1 MIIFNSTPDPLIK
14 CDFEKVYI
22 PAEDSYLL
30 IDYFKRNLDQ
40 NHFDGI
46 KLGTIKNVLDLG
58 TGTGII
64 AIFFQQYKIQNP
76 KFKPNIFASDIL
88 EEAIKCAEIN
98 EELNNINKKISFIKS
113 DLFKSFPRNLQN
125 FFNIIVFNPPYLQ
138 SSQLIKKSNKKKA
151 IDFSWDGGL
160 KGFEILIKFLTKAK
174 FFLNL
179 EKKHYIYCVNSSR
192 TNLTEFNKK
201 VKNLGYK
208 NVVVDKK
215 HVFFE
220 DILLNR
226 LYYNQD

>member
-1 MIIFNSTPDPLIK
+1 MIIFILAPDPLIK
-14 CDFEKVYI
+14 CDFEEVYI

-46 KLGTIKNVLDLG
+46 KLSNIKNVLDLG

-64 AIFFQQYKIQNP
+64 ALFFQLYGIQKP
-76 KFKPNIFASDIL
+76 KFRPNIFASDIL

-98 EELNNINKKISFIKS
+98 EKLNNINKEISFIKS
-113 DLFKSFPRNLQN
+113 DLFKSFPTNLQN
-125 FFNIIVFNPPYLQ
+125 IFNIIVFNPPYLP
-138 SSQLIKKSNKKKA
+138 SSQLIKKNINKKA

-174 FFLNL
+174 TFLNV
-179 EKKHYIYCVNSSR
+179 EKDHYIYCVSSSR
-192 TNLTEFNKK
+192 TNLTEFNKQI
-201 VKNLGYK
+201 KNLGYK

-226 LYYNQD
+226 LNYIQD